1 MKEES
6 GILNV
11 IKPLGWTSMDVVR
24 MLKRLTKQKR
34 VGHAGTLDP
43 LATGLLPICFGQ
55 ATRVM
60 EYLVDSPKTYMAVI
74 QLGVST
80 DSYDAAGKITSVA
93 DSSSIGTKDIESAL
107 DRYKGTFSQVPPMF
121 SALKKDGKR
130 LYKLARAG
138 KEVDRP
144 PREVSIY
151 KMDMLDWSNPNVT
164 LEIQCGRGMYVRSLA
179 HDIGVALGC
188 GAHLSQL
195 DRIRTGP
202 FDYST
207 ALEISKAET
216 ACATGHWASC
226 LYPIDYPLMKFRAAT
241 VTQDTEQA
249 IRQKQAVYLNTS
261 HDVLETS
268 DLCRVYSSDG
278 DLIAIAEPSGSGNN
292 MWRAKKLFNRDLI
305 AKGTQNA
312 VQTS

>member
-6 GILNV
+6 GILSV

-80 DSYDAAGKITSVA
+80 DSYDAAGQITSVA
-93 DSSSIGTKDIESAL
+93 DTSSIGIKDIESSL

-151 KMDMLDWSNPNVT
+151 KMDMLDWSHPNVT

-179 HDIGVALGC
+179 HDIGVDLGC

-216 ACATGHWASC
+216 VCATGSWASC
-226 LYPIDYPLMKFRAAT
+226 LYPIDYPLMKFIAAT
-241 VTQDTEQA
+241 VTQDIEQA
-249 IRQKQAVYLNTS
+249 IRQKQPVYLNTS
-261 HDVLETS
+261 HDGLETS

-278 DLIAIAEPSGSGNN
+278 HLIAIAEPSGSGNN

-305 AKGTQNA
+305 AKDTRNA
-312 VQTS
+312 VQTP

>member
-1 MKEES
+1 MEEEN
-6 GILNV
+6 GILSI
-11 IKPLGWTSMDVVR
+11 IKPVGWTSMDVVR

-43 LATGLLPICFGQ
+43 RATGLLPICFGQ

-74 QLGVST
+74 ELGVST
-80 DSYDAAGKITSVA
+80 DSYDAAGQVTSIA
-93 DSSSIGTKDIESAL
+93 ETSLINTEDIESAL
-107 DRYKGTFSQVPPMF
+107 DKYKGTFNQVPPMF
-121 SALKKDGKR
+121 SALKKEGKR

-151 KMDMLDWSNPNVT
+151 KMDMLDWSQPNVT

-179 HDIGVALGC
+179 HDIGVDLGC

-195 DRIRTGP
+195 DRIKTGP

-207 ALEISKAET
+207 ALDISKAEKVCT
-216 ACATGHWASC
+216 TGDWISC
-226 LYPIDYPLMKFRAAT
+226 LYPIDFPLMKLRSAT
-241 VTQDTEQA
+241 VSPHIERA

-261 HDVLETS
+261 HCQS
-268 DLCRVYSSDG
+268 GASHLCRVYSSEG
-278 DLIAIAEPSGSGNN
+278 DLIAIAEPSSEGGN
-292 MWRAKKLFNRDLI
+292 MWRAKKLFNAHLMI
-305 AKGTQNA
+305 KGT
-312 VQTS
+312 